1 MNILKTKTAVILS
14 LSLLG
19 ISFSLTGCHKEDA
32 LTPSE
37 DETRREPLQGNE
49 EYDARIWDWYNKT
62 GVVIRYRFNEEE
74 PYILHEKYL
83 HFHSDTTLYINS
95 YYSLRADTV
104 SVRNDSIVI
113 GQEIFKIGKEDTRVL
128 SGMNIFNT
136 VRDISIEDGIVH
148 RLEYI
153 YKMTDGIEVEPAEEA
168 YIGKQLDLLEKV
180 CLNFLPAGFKPHTIF
195 LGKNLKKISG
205 GSMGNP
211 IEKYV
216 NWYYE
221 NFILILS
228 CGDSTVLDVDETGL
242 RNDVLADILKN
253 IDTPMFSSIKFANYP
268 RNYST
273 GYVTNEAVDIKEQ
286 YIRMIMSTP
295 YATLI
300 QEPAESDLTFQKG
313 NYTGCLHP
321 KKDTNGLIRQAYEAI
336 TGDFKA
342 VGIDLQ
348 AIGDSQ

>member
-37 DETRREPLQGNE
+37 DETRREPLQGNK

-128 SGMNIFNT
+128 SGMNVFNT
-136 VRDISIEDGIVH
+136 VRDISIEDSIVH

-153 YKMTDGIEVEPAEEA
+153 YMTSGGIEVEQPEEA

-195 LGKNLKKISG
+195 LGKNLKKFE
-205 GSMGNP
+205 GNP
-211 IEKYV
+211 IRAKDI

-268 RNYST
+268 RNIPPDMSIVA
-273 GYVTNEAVDIKEQ
+273 VT
-286 YIRMIMSTP
+286 
-295 YATLI
+295 L
-300 QEPAESDLTFQKG
+300 
-313 NYTGCLHP
+313 
-321 KKDTNGLIRQAYEAI
+321 
-336 TGDFKA
+336 
-342 VGIDLQ
+342 
-348 AIGDSQ
+348 